1 MIREIHSCTGAVCAE
16 ILASLPHWFGI
27 PESNAAYK
35 RDVESLPMFVAEDNG
50 RVQGF
55 IALKQHT
62 PHAIEIRVMG
72 VRPERHRG
80 GFGRG
85 LVARAEAYARERA
98 ARFLTV
104 KTRSPS
110 APDEGYA
117 KTRAF
122 YEAVGFLPVEEFPTL
137 WNPQNP
143 ALMLVKVVQ
152 LG

>member
-1 MIREIHSCTGAVCAE
+1 MIHEVSSGKGATCAE

-35 RDVESLPMFVAEDNG
+35 RDVESLPTFVAEDNG

-62 PHAIEIRVMG
+62 PFAFEIHVMG
-72 VRPERHRG
+72 VRLEKHRN
-80 GFGRG
+80 GFGRA
-85 LVARAEAYARERA
+85 LVERAEQYARTRG

-110 APDEGYA
+110 RPDPGYL
-117 KTRAF
+117 KTLAF
-122 YEAVGFLPVEEFPTL
+122 YEAVGFLPIEEFPTL
-137 WNPQNP
+137 WDPENP
-143 ALMLVKVVQ
+143 ALMLIKS
-152 LG
+152 LA